1 MILRVEHSARRE
13 RHVVKEPAPA
23 IRGKTRGTIVELPS
37 AASFLK
43 IVMLKVI
50 SIAKAIRTIAPA
62 IANDGISTLKNLS
75 NPSPIK
81 RKRTSKRKDII
92 GH

>member
-43 IVMLKVI
+43 IVMLNVI

-62 IANDGISTLKNLS
+62 IANDARQGSDYQEILHHFYDGIKIEKN
-75 NPSPIK
+75 
-81 RKRTSKRKDII
+81 
-92 GH
+92 